1 MVDGR
6 PLSEHLR
13 FSMSYWHTMC
23 AGLSDPFG
31 AESFERRYPGATPL
45 EQAKRKADAAFE
57 FMRKLQ
63 IPFFCFHDVD
73 ISPSGSTYEEYRS
86 NLKEMVSYIKGL
98 MEKTGIRPLWGTA
111 NCFSHPRYMHGAGT
125 SCNADAFA
133 YAAAQIKNA
142 LDATIELGG
151 TGYVFWG
158 GREGYETLLNTD
170 MALEQD
176 NMARLLKICLLYTSH
191 PPCRSGGK
199 KPSGRRG
206 ASQTA

>member
-1 MVDGR
+1 MDGR

-73 ISPSGSTYEEYRS
+73 ISPSGSTS
-86 NLKEMVSYIKGL
+86 PVSGL
-98 MEKTGIRPLWGTA
+98 MI
-111 NCFSHPRYMHGAGT
+111 
-125 SCNADAFA
+125 
-133 YAAAQIKNA
+133 
-142 LDATIELGG
+142 
-151 TGYVFWG
+151 
-158 GREGYETLLNTD
+158 
-170 MALEQD
+170 
-176 NMARLLKICLLYTSH
+176 
-191 PPCRSGGK
+191 SGMK
-199 KPSGRRG
+199 
-206 ASQTA
+206 